1 MRHKITKSKSVFQR
15 GSIRAKMLI
24 SILLL
29 TTAEFICVFLVIGT
43 IYRNNN
49 LSKSHAD
56 NVRAL
61 NNIASQF
68 SFSREKVNSFMTD
81 MQGDAEFME
90 SIALL
95 WQGDLSYAQNTQLVD
110 KAQKSLRSNLQLK
123 EEMLM
128 VEVHIVGRP
137 DLQIIVQRSNPRGQ
151 WQEFEDVYMNR
162 VVAEPG
168 RMLVYVPENSNQLVF
183 SRAQPVIMDRKVLG
197 YYCINVL
204 LSQTRITQILKLNM
218 GDHSRQAILFDDS
231 GSISS
236 RTSGIFDGYDAT
248 SLSIVSEES
257 GICSNALGVWVFD
270 RRYIPSMNMSVCV
283 MADMSSIDLTSQ
295 SFLGSVRVVLGA
307 MICTTLLIGLLITR
321 WINRPIQSLQR
332 QFGETL
338 SSSTWK
344 PLHISGSD
352 ELNHVAE
359 GINSLLERQESLIK
373 DNYRSR
379 LLEKNARIELL
390 QVQINP
396 HFVFNTLDIINW
408 FIYEEKNDEARKALI
423 ALGDMMRYSIYKYRS
438 FVSLRDEIHQ
448 IQNYLYIQTLRY
460 DNCFSVEID
469 IEEGLDDTPIPCL
482 TIQPIIEN
490 AVKYGV
496 STRETGG
503 KLTVKASRAG
513 EDLVIVVFDN
523 GPGMSEDKIRKALE
537 PDRDIEQEGG
547 SIGLRNVNE
556 RMILLFGESYAIQV
570 ESKTGK
576 YTQVTLRLPME
587 GKSHENHYR

>member
-1 MRHKITKSKSVFQR
+1 MSRQPARHRSIFQR

-29 TTAEFICVFLVIGT
+29 TTAEFVCVFLVIGT

-56 NVRAL
+56 NVRAI

-68 SFSREKVNSFMTD
+68 DFNREKVNSFMTD
-81 MQGDAEFME
+81 MQGDATFME

-95 WQGDLSYAQNTQLVD
+95 YQGGLSYTRTSQLVD
-110 KAQKSLRSNLQLK
+110 TAQKRLRSNLQLK

-128 VEVHIVGRP
+128 VEVHVAGRP

-151 WQEFEDVYMNR
+151 WQEFENVYMDQ
-162 VVAEPG
+162 VIAEPG
-168 RMLVYVPENSNQLVF
+168 KMLVYVPENSNQLVF
-183 SRAQPVIMDRKVLG
+183 SRAQPVIMDRKLVG

-218 GDHSRQAILFDDS
+218 GDHSRQAVLFDGS
-231 GSISS
+231 GDISS
-236 RTSGIFDGYDAT
+236 RTSGIFDGYNAN
-248 SLSIVSEES
+248 SLNILSEKS
-257 GICSNALGVWVFD
+257 GSCTNDLGVWVFD
-270 RRYIPSMNMSVCV
+270 RRYIPSVNMSVCV

-338 SSSTWK
+338 STSSWK

-359 GINSLLERQESLIK
+359 GINSLLEQQESLIK

-423 ALGDMMRYSIYKYRS
+423 SLGDMMRYSIYKYRS

-460 DNCFSVEID
+460 DNSFATEID
-469 IEEGLDDTPIPCL
+469 IEEGLEDTPIPCL

-503 KLTVKASRAG
+503 LLTLKASRAG
-513 EDLVIVVFDN
+513 DDLVIIVYDN
-523 GPGMSEDKIRKALE
+523 GPGMTEDQIRRALE
-537 PDRDIEQEGG
+537 PDRDTEQDGG

-570 ESKTGK
+570 ESETGR
-576 YTQVTLRLPME
+576 YTQVTLRLPTE
-587 GKSHENHYR
+587 GKGDENHYR